1 MTEQNETGQEV
12 PQTEWRVLFKQAP
25 LRMKLVML
33 VIRLG
38 DMLRGLRV
46 LR

>member
-25 LRMKLVML
+25 WRLKLVML